1 MTRSPYDVPADEP
14 LRRPGARPVR
24 REEEEEEPL
33 IRPGA
38 PGAPPPPAMRQP
50 MPMPPPQQRPPQPM
64 PQPQRPP
71 QAPPQMPPQQQR
83 PPQPMPQQGE
93 RSDPYRKWSI
103 SLGAGILL
111 LLLLGVLFLDG
122 MFTVAAAQA
131 VGWAMSVGVAIHL
144 FVVALQL
151 FVWKVPSEARRHPV
165 LAPYTKAVTV
175 ICYTVSILAGTVN
188 TLTSTMG
195 LSALFRVDPL
205 VLDWALP
212 MTVLAE
218 MMAMIPE
225 PVVVVCVVIL
235 YGMHIATE
243 RNRR

>member
-1 MTRSPYDVPADEP
+1 MRQPM
-14 LRRPGARPVR
+14 
-24 REEEEEEPL
+24 
-33 IRPGA
+33 
-38 PGAPPPPAMRQP
+38 PPPPQQRP
-50 MPMPPPQQRPPQPM
+50 MPMPPPQQQPRPQQGP
-64 PQPQRPP
+64 
-71 QAPPQMPPQQQR
+71 PPQMPQQQR

-131 VGWAMSVGVAIHL
+131 VGWSMSVGIAIHL

-175 ICYTVSILAGTVN
+175 ICYTVSILAGVVN
-188 TLTSTMG
+188 TLTSAMG
-195 LSALFRVDPL
+195 LSALFKVNPL

-225 PVVVVCVVIL
+225 PVLVVCAVIL
-235 YGMHIATE
+235 YGMHVSTE